1 MKHQKFH
8 NEMHFISFFKR
19 QLVQIERNS
28 LPPKILISPKN
39 NISHASYENCADVYF
54 KCEF

>member
-1 MKHQKFH
+1 
-8 NEMHFISFFKR
+8 MHFISFFNR
-19 QLVQIERNS
+19 QLVQIDRNS

-39 NISHASYENCADVYF
+39 NIFHASYENCADVYF